1 MLKNFHFIKIYKT
14 LQKCN
19 LNTIIKKNKLTFY
32 IIKIYS

>member
-14 LQKCN
+14 LQKFN